1 LSLLKIRQGGTS
13 LKWRKTHITNDTIY
27 VNKLDESNPSPLHGP
42 HSPQGLIPL
51 KGPITRSIMRKIQE
65 GLHQDDNNSQ
75 GLQIFFSGV
84 KRTSKHDGFHLKEL
98 G

>member
-1 LSLLKIRQGGTS
+1 
-13 LKWRKTHITNDTIY
+13 
-27 VNKLDESNPSPLHGP
+27 
-42 HSPQGLIPL
+42 
-51 KGPITRSIMRKIQE
+51 MRKIQE